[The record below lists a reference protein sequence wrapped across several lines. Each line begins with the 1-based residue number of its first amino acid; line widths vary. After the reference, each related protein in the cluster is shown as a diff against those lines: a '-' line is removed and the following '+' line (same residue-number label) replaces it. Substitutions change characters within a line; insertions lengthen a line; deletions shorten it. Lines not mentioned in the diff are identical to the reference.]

1 MKEVQSHDILSVS
14 LCHLWTLGVFLHGGD
29 SFRLVKV
36 FLLTGRH
43 REAVMESTESRF
55 AHLLQPIRELT
66 KNWDIDVASELND
79 YLEEV
84 KPELSR
90 QKQLTGM
97 FRAWIWSLS
106 WITGPVSVS
115 AAGWHVHHVRR
126 REHQAELCRSGSV
139 DSGLS
144 LHLQQEGPFK
154 LSTNKTSVNSNSSA
168 WTCVCLFQVELLHSL
183 VYQTLEYINDK
194 NKKWDHRQ
202 VRLNDSVFDKQ
213 L

>member
-1 MKEVQSHDILSVS
+1 MIFSQCHFVTCE
-14 LCHLWTLGVFLHGGD
+14 LCGSIFTRDD

-43 REAVMESTESRF
+43 SEAVMESTESRF

-97 FRAWIWSLS
+97 FR
-106 WITGPVSVS
+106 V
-115 AAGWHVHHVRR
+115 
-126 REHQAELCRSGSV
+126 
-139 DSGLS
+139 
-144 LHLQQEGPFK
+144 
-154 LSTNKTSVNSNSSA
+154 
-168 WTCVCLFQVELLHSL
+168 
-183 VYQTLEYINDK
+183 
-194 NKKWDHRQ
+194 
-202 VRLNDSVFDKQ
+202 
-213 L
+213 